1 MRIEIDPPLDEAML
15 ASLEPVLRAGL
26 LAAGT
31 THPSYASAWRRT
43 AARESVGNEP
53 RPPAYALSPRRTRG
67 ATRA

>member
-1 MRIEIDPPLDEAML
+1 VKLDVDPPLGEALL
-15 ASLEPVLRAGL
+15 AGLEPVLRDA
-26 LAAGT
+26 LARPE

-43 AARESVGNEP
+43 AVRESVGNEP